1 LLRFARNDSI
11 VRVSTVRITTPPP
24 DADLPLQTYI
34 QRYVDRYHV
43 HFASG
48 DEHFTSRPF
57 VPKVA

>member
-1 LLRFARNDSI
+1 M
-11 VRVSTVRITTPPP
+11 RIYNGT
-24 DADLPLQTYI
+24 
-34 QRYVDRYHV
+34 VDRYHV

>member
-1 LLRFARNDSI
+1 VKAAGL
-11 VRVSTVRITTPPP
+11 
-24 DADLPLQTYI
+24 
-34 QRYVDRYHV
+34 